1 MSKREWLAPYLLL
14 SLTWGLSFMFIEI
27 ALPVFSP
34 FGIAFLRNVLGAIVL
49 WSYLIYKKIQIPRD
63 KSIFGWIFLIGL
75 CSNIIPVV
83 IVPFAQTRVTSS
95 LTGIVNAMSPI
106 FAVIFTLLIFRHEKI
121 KPMQFFGIAL
131 AFFGVAVVFGIWNL
145 ESAPW
150 WAYLFLLIAVT
161 SFGLVAPIIAKFIS
175 PKNYPPVALATIQ
188 VTIAAIVLL
197 PSFVL
202 YGFNS
207 YSFSVGP
214 IVAILI
220 IGIFS
225 TGFAFTWNY
234 TIVSRVGSSVAATV
248 NFVTPIV
255 SVIAGVLVLNE
266 PLTWNEPIGGLIVII
281 GNVITQR
288 SRAARV

>member
-1 MSKREWLAPYLLL
+1 
-14 SLTWGLSFMFIEI
+14 MFIEL

-34 FGIAFLRNVLGAIVL
+34 FGIAFVRNVLGALVL
-49 WSYLIYKKIQIPRD
+49 WSYLFYKKISIPRD

-83 IVPFAQTRVTSS
+83 IVPFAQTQVTSS

-106 FAVIFTLLIFRHEKI
+106 FAVIFTLLLFKHEPV
-121 KPMQFFGIAL
+121 KPLQIFGILL
-131 AFFGVAVVFGIWNL
+131 AFFGVAVVFGIWDI

-161 SFGLVAPIIAKFIS
+161 SFGLVAPIIAKYIS
-175 PKNYPPVALATIQ
+175 PKNYPPVVLATIQ
-188 VTIAAIVLL
+188 VSIAAVVLL
-197 PSFVL
+197 PTFIL

-207 YSFSVGP
+207 YDFSFES
-214 IVAILI
+214 IFAMAI

-225 TGFAFTWNY
+225 TGFAFAWNY
-234 TIVSRVGSSVAATV
+234 RVVSLVGSSVAATV

-255 SVIAGVLVLNE
+255 AVLAGVIVLSE
-266 PLTWNEPIGGLIVII
+266 PLTWNEPIGGAIVIL
-281 GNVITQR
+281 GNAITQR
-288 SRAARV
+288 ARANR